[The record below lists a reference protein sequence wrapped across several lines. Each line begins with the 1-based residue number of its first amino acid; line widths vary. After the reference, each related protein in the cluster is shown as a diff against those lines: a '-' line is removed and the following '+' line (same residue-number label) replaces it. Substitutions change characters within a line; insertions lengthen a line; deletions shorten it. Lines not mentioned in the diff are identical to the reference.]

1 MPLVTLLE
9 KVYPPFS
16 PKTFEAK
23 FISLCEGLRA
33 RLEVRGRTDRG
44 WLQINVSGED
54 ETAALNFLDREIG
67 LAPVYSDSL
76 EKFSTMKG
84 RVVSHKGGRVYLHVD
99 VGVFSP
105 QIIDAAIKLRT
116 LQAQLADGK
125 KLPLKKLIE
134 LFCLHENS
142 PLEVKI
148 VGSPNVEDGCVEAD
162 LSEGELSRMADW
174 TRSSLDRLI
183 ILGATFSDVRNAIE
197 KSKHSRDII
206 KIESLGLLEHA
217 VECKFGTDAV
227 GLIPR
232 LGRLLSAATLVTF
245 SPRKIGQTISRSFE

>member
-1 MPLVTLLE
+1 MRAVTLLE

-16 PKTFEAK
+16 PKMFEPTFT
-23 FISLCEGLRA
+23 SLCEDLRV

-44 WLQINVSGED
+44 WLQIDVSGED

-84 RVVSHKGGRVYLHVD
+84 RVVSPERGRLDLYVD

-105 QIIDAAIKLRT
+105 QIIDAAIKLEI
-116 LQAQLADGK
+116 LQAQLADGR

-134 LFCLHENS
+134 LFCFHENF

-148 VGSPNVEDGCVEAD
+148 VSSPNVQNGCVEAD
-162 LSEGELSRMADW
+162 LSEGQRSRMGEW
-174 TRSSLDRLI
+174 MQSSLDRLI
-183 ILGATFSDVRNAIE
+183 ILGAPFSDVENAID

-206 KIESLGLLEHA
+206 EIESLGLLEHA
-217 VECKFGTDAV
+217 VECKLGTDAV
-227 GLIPR
+227 GLIPK
-232 LGRLLSAATLVTF
+232 LGPLLSAAALVPF
-245 SPRKIGQTISRSFE
+245 SPIKIERIMSRSFE